1 MSDDSA
7 FAIIENARRIW
18 AIGSIHGEAD
28 KLAALHERLFSRLA
42 PGDRLI
48 YLGNYLGYGPAI
60 IETVDEILS
69 FRRKFL
75 ARPPFTDANDLILLR
90 GSQEEMWQRI
100 LQLQFAVDPIKV
112 VAWMAERG
120 LASTL
125 AAYAGESP
133 QEILGQRAG
142 PLTIAQW
149 TGSVRSAMQERP
161 GHTPF
166 MSALK
171 RAAICRG
178 NGLLFV
184 NAGVDISRPVEE
196 QSDGFWW
203 AGRSFSDIDTPYG
216 EFTKIVRGFDPDHE
230 GFNATE
236 FTVTVDG
243 GCGFDGPLIAVG
255 FAGNGEIFEQLE
267 A

>member
-28 KLAALHERLFSRLA
+28 KLAALHERLFGRLA

-75 ARPPFTDANDLILLR
+75 ARPPFTDADEHILLR

-100 LQLQFAVDPIKV
+100 LQLQFAVDPVEV
-112 VAWMAERG
+112 VTWMAERG

-125 AAYAGESP
+125 AAYAS
-133 QEILGQRAG
+133 
-142 PLTIAQW
+142 
-149 TGSVRSAMQERP
+149 
-161 GHTPF
+161 
-166 MSALK
+166 
-171 RAAICRG
+171 IC
-178 NGLLFV
+178 
-184 NAGVDISRPVEE
+184 SE
-196 QSDGFWW
+196 
-203 AGRSFSDIDTPYG
+203 
-216 EFTKIVRGFDPDHE
+216 
-230 GFNATE
+230 
-236 FTVTVDG
+236 
-243 GCGFDGPLIAVG
+243 C
-255 FAGNGEIFEQLE
+255 
-267 A
+267 

>member
-28 KLAALHERLFSRLA
+28 KLAALHERLSSRLA

-75 ARPPFTDANDLILLR
+75 ARPPFTDTNDHILLR

-112 VAWMAERG
+112 VTWMAERG

-142 PLTIAQW
+142 PLDDRAMDRLRSLGDARKARAYTVHERTQ
-149 TGSVRSAMQERP
+149 TRRYLSRKRSAFRQCGCRYKPTCGRAER
-161 GHTPF
+161 
-166 MSALK
+166 
-171 RAAICRG
+171 R
-178 NGLLFV
+178 LLV
-184 NAGVDISRPVEE
+184 
-196 QSDGFWW
+196 
-203 AGRSFSDIDTPYG
+203 
-216 EFTKIVRGFDPDHE
+216 
-230 GFNATE
+230 
-236 FTVTVDG
+236 G
-243 GCGFDGPLIAVG
+243 GSKL
-255 FAGNGEIFEQLE
+255 LRY
-267 A
+267 